1 MAVVKRKVCTRE
13 SQRSIVL
20 SGKLEKDEVEAVN
33 SAASAAYLNNGI
45 NLAGISLRSIPT
57 DYPYVKP
64 FYYGNS
70 SL

>member
-33 SAASAAYLNNGI
+33 SAASAAYLNQSFHSDGWNPR
-45 NLAGISLRSIPT
+45 LVEMLW
-57 DYPYVKP
+57 
-64 FYYGNS
+64 
-70 SL
+70 